1 MKNPGQPRAT
11 LLAAAALIAVTAA
24 IVVATAYHAA
34 EANQPGI
41 CSRTQ
46 QAQDAI
52 LAVLPDVS
60 NCANV
65 STLDLASITGTLD
78 LSGQEI
84 DTLHHADLNGL
95 TAVQVVNLSDNDLD
109 IIPPDLF
116 NETTSLEEMLVND
129 NALTRLPTNPWV
141 TNHNLLRIDAS
152 NNAIDELHADAFPYP
167 NLRYVDLSN
176 NSIDRLNGDEFD
188 AATRIEEI
196 NLENNQLYGVAASWH
211 GAENL
216 QTLQLAGNPGA
227 PFEIP
232 VSLDDLGGAVFQ
244 VSIETR
250 VPFPVAVE
258 LSATNGTLS
267 HDTVT
272 VPNDAVHSH
281 VLSAVPSGAGPV
293 TVSIDSADFARGTQ
307 TGIALTT
314 GPAVSIDASS
324 AAQGVCGRTRQ
335 IQETLSAHF
344 NEHCSTID
352 EGQLSHIDGHFAVVG
367 AGIENFKTGDLA
379 GLTSVDDLYLYGNQV
394 SELPEGFFSGAGNFK
409 RVLLQDNPGAD
420 FPLNLSVVRKADG
433 SMAVAAREGT
443 PFIIRV
449 TLEADGAA
457 LSERVLYV
465 YGGDIESR
473 SFSATPDQP
482 GSTVNVR
489 IAEAKFQDEWQL
501 LKHSYY
507 DGFYLKVAGHEEPEQ
522 YAAIATPDPTPAPTP
537 TPEPTATP
545 APTSPPPAPTNL
557 TGTVNGDGTVTL
569 SWNAPADDTV
579 TGYRILR
586 RRPLE
591 GEPNLLVYV
600 NDTGNT
606 VTTYTDAVVIAGT
619 RYAYRVKAI
628 NDAGVGARSNY
639 VRVEP

>member
-1 MKNPGQPRAT
+1 MRPFKKRWPPT
-11 LLAAAALIAVTAA
+11 LAAVAALSIAAGFMVHQTSFAHNG
-24 IVVATAYHAA
+24 VC
-34 EANQPGI
+34 N
-41 CSRTQ
+41 RTQ
-46 QAQDAI
+46 EVQDAI
-52 LAVLPDVS
+52 LTALP
-60 NCANV
+60 NV
-65 STLDLASITGTLD
+65 SDCAAVTGAHLASITGTLD

-84 DTLHHADLNGL
+84 DTLHHEDLNGL
-95 TAVQVVNLSDNDLD
+95 TAVQVVDLSGNDLD
-109 IIPPDLF
+109 LIPPDLF
-116 NETTSLEEMLVND
+116 GATVSLEEMLVND
-129 NALTRLPTNPWV
+129 NELTRLPTNPRV
-141 TNHNLLRIDAS
+141 TNDNLLRIDAS
-152 NNAIDELHADAFPYP
+152 NNAIGELHAGAFPYP

-176 NSIDRLNGDEFD
+176 NSIERLNGDEFD
-188 AATRIEEI
+188 TATRIEEI
-196 NLENNQLYGVAASWH
+196 NLENNQLHEVAASWH
-211 GAENL
+211 GAGNL
-216 QTLQLAGNPGA
+216 QTLRLAGNPGA

-244 VSIETR
+244 VSIETGA
-250 VPFPVAVE
+250 PFPLAVE
-258 LSATNGTLS
+258 LSATNGALS
-267 HDTVT
+267 HGAVA

-281 VLSAVPSGAGPV
+281 VLRAVPSGAEPV
-293 TVSIDSADFARGTQ
+293 TVSIDSADFARGTR
-307 TGIALTT
+307 TGIVLTT

-335 IQETLSAHF
+335 IQEALSAHF

-352 EGQLSHIDGHFAVVG
+352 EGQLSHIDGHFAVVN

-394 SELPEGFFSGAGNFK
+394 SELPDGFFSGAGNFK

-449 TLEADGAA
+449 TLEADGGA

-465 YGGDIESR
+465 YGGNTESR
-473 SFSATPDQP
+473 SFSTQP
-482 GSTVNVR
+482 GQPGGTVNVR

-501 LKHSYY
+501 LKHSYH
-507 DGFYLKVAGHEEPEQ
+507 DGFYLKVAGHEEQEQ
-522 YAAIATPDPTPAPTP
+522 DSAVATPDPTPAPTP
-537 TPEPTATP
+537 AP
-545 APTSPPPAPTNL
+545 ASPPPAPTNL
-557 TGTVNGDGTVTL
+557 TGAVNGDGAVTL

-579 TGYRILR
+579 TGYQILR

-600 NDTGNT
+600 NNTGST
-606 VTTYTDAVVIAGT
+606 VTTYTDAAVIAGT
-619 RYAYRVKAI
+619 RYVYRVKAI
-628 NDAGVGARSNY
+628 NDAGEGARSNY

>member
-1 MKNPGQPRAT
+1 M
-11 LLAAAALIAVTAA
+11 
-24 IVVATAYHAA
+24 VATAYHAA

-60 NCANV
+60 DCANV
-65 STLDLASITGTLD
+65 STSDLASITGTLD

-84 DTLHHADLNGL
+84 DTLHHEDLNGL
-95 TAVQVVNLSDNDLD
+95 TAVRVVDLSDNDLD
-109 IIPPDLF
+109 LIPPDLF

-141 TNHNLLRIDAS
+141 TSHNLLRIDAS

-176 NSIDRLNGDEFD
+176 NSIERLNGDEFD
-188 AATRIEEI
+188 AATRIEAI

-211 GAENL
+211 GADNL

-227 PFEIP
+227 PFEISGQPGRPRRRGVPGQHRRWNSLPAGSRAIGNQRRP
-232 VSLDDLGGAVFQ
+232 VPRHRDRAERRRPQPRPQRRSQRRRTGHRLHRRRRFHPRNPDRNRAHHGARRQ
-244 VSIETR
+244 HRRQQRGPGRLRPHPSDTGS
-250 VPFPVAVE
+250 PVRPLQTNTAPPSTKTSSPT
-258 LSATNGTLS
+258 LTATS
-267 HDTVT
+267 
-272 VPNDAVHSH
+272 
-281 VLSAVPSGAGPV
+281 
-293 TVSIDSADFARGTQ
+293 
-307 TGIALTT
+307 
-314 GPAVSIDASS
+314 
-324 AAQGVCGRTRQ
+324 
-335 IQETLSAHF
+335 
-344 NEHCSTID
+344 
-352 EGQLSHIDGHFAVVG
+352 AVVG

-449 TLEADGAA
+449 TLEADGGA

-465 YGGDIESR
+465 YGGDTESR
-473 SFSATPDQP
+473 SFSTQPDQP
-482 GSTVNVR
+482 GGTVNVR

-522 YAAIATPDPTPAPTP
+522 DAAVAPPDPTPA
-537 TPEPTATP
+537 PTATP

-557 TGTVNGDGTVTL
+557 TGTVNGDGAVTL
-569 SWNAPADDTV
+569 SWNAPCRRHGD
-579 TGYRILR
+579 RIPDPQASAAGGRAQPAGVRERHRQHGNDLHGR
-586 RRPLE
+586 RRHRRHPLRLP
-591 GEPNLLVYV
+591 G
-600 NDTGNT
+600 
-606 VTTYTDAVVIAGT
+606 
-619 RYAYRVKAI
+619 
-628 NDAGVGARSNY
+628 
-639 VRVEP
+639 